1 MPVLATCRSRFLYSY
16 SFIFRWNFINRE
28 CVDKGKNWRE
38 IKLQKLSQSREFCC
52 RNGLCIASENR
63 CDSSIDCVDN
73 SDEENCEVVAFPY
86 QYNRKSP
93 PIPIRHKRF
102 PFSKKD
108 ALTDVNVTFDLFS
121 IFDIDEVKSEIS
133 MIFQIALEWRDPRLE
148 FFNLKSDF
156 EKNFI
161 DKDVWI
167 PELVFGNQ
175 KEHTLEYKEKLKV
188 KREGIGKLN
197 KYDDVNMKEIF
208 EGYENSII
216 LREIYQM
223 KFICTFGNID
233 DYPFDLEYCNMNI
246 INTNE
251 EMVNLVPLKIQY
263 FGSYSIAQYTVKDI
277 SFSTQSFVGIGSGI
291 QVKIAFGRDFMSI
304 FSVTYLPT
312 ILMNIVNQSTN
323 FLDNSEFLEAIITVN
338 ITCMMVLSALY
349 ISVSTSL
356 PTTSSIKFIDIWLLF
371 SLIFPFVIILLNIM
385 LYYIKEPNRN
395 KIMSMKATKEANQ
408 ISRKKF
414 LVEYFIKR
422 FLLYINPL
430 IYVTFV
436 IFHFFY
442 GIYGI

>member
-1 MPVLATCRSRFLYSY
+1 M
-16 SFIFRWNFINRE
+16 
-28 CVDKGKNWRE
+28 
-38 IKLQKLSQSREFCC
+38 KLQKLSKSAEFCC

-73 SDEENCEVVAFPY
+73 S
-86 QYNRKSP
+86 KSP
-93 PIPIRHKRF
+93 PIPIRLKRF

-108 ALTDVNVTFDLFS
+108 ILTRVNVTFDLFS
-121 IFDIDEVKSEIS
+121 IFDIDEVKSELS

-148 FFNLKSDF
+148 FFNLKADF

-197 KYDDVNMKEIF
+197 KHDDVNMKEIF

-263 FGSYSIAQYTVKDI
+263 FGDYSIAQYTVKDI
-277 SFSTQSFVGIGSGI
+277 SLSTQSFVGIGSGI